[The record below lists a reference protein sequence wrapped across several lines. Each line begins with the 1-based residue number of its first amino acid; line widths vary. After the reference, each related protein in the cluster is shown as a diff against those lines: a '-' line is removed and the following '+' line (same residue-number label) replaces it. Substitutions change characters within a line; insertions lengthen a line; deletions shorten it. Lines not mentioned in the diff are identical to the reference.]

1 MDGASAIQMVCPS
14 QSNADTQPQLQPALL
29 RLSAIISQ
37 YFILCRAWIL
47 SVDSLVE
54 LLFFQRGR
62 GDEFLDARIVPKRI
76 EHRIELEQR
85 RGRRHVVSKWTFIR
99 YRDEVV

>member
-14 QSNADTQPQLQPALL
+14 QSNADTQPQLQPDLL

-47 SVDSLVE
+47 SVDSVVV
-54 LLFFQRGR
+54 LLFFRRGR
-62 GDEFLDARIVPKRI
+62 GDEFLEPMVVPKRI
-76 EHRIELEQR
+76 EHRNELAQR
-85 RGRRHVVSKWTFIR
+85 RSEGHVVSTWACIPHRTR
-99 YRDEVV
+99 

>member
-62 GDEFLDARIVPKRI
+62 GDEFLEARIVPKRI

-85 RGRRHVVSKWTFIR
+85 RGKRHVVSKWTCIR
-99 YRDEVV
+99 YRE

>member
-62 GDEFLDARIVPKRI
+62 GDEFLEARIISERI
-76 EHRIELEQR
+76 EHGIEPEQR
-85 RGRRHVVSKWTFIR
+85 RSERHAKP
-99 YRDEVV
+99 ECA

>member
-1 MDGASAIQMVCPS
+1 MDAASAIQMVCPS

-37 YFILCRAWIL
+37 CFILCRAWIL

-62 GDEFLDARIVPKRI
+62 GDEFLEARIVPKRI
-76 EHRIELEQR
+76 EHRIELAQHQ
-85 RGRRHVVSKWTFIR
+85 GNRHAVSKWSCI
-99 YRDEVV
+99 